1 MAGIAAYFGS
11 VPGVL
16 DALTHALAPRGGDP
30 NAWHAPGRP
39 ALGLGLRAGVPEIK
53 TRAGAAIVLDGIA
66 EATTLLGRY
75 AEHGPRALLLGTD
88 PYAMALADPARGVL
102 VLARNGDGPPLYYA
116 VLREPA
122 TAAPLRNRAGD
133 RDPTVLRATA
143 EDRADGTA
151 FGNAPGARDAELF
164 AGRRDPSAPRDTV
177 LVASEPAALL
187 AAGVPATPDP
197 ATIARFLAT
206 GACDDTEA
214 TFFAAIRRV
223 LPGQVI
229 TITREGV
236 EPVMVRPAPM
246 RAVAPATATL
256 TAATGSGRIG
266 IRLAE
271 GVAGAAALAVALGA
285 TGPDR
290 FGGPGPDRSAG
301 PGPHTGTANPGGDRH
316 DASGDAVPVPVYSA
330 TFSPLDTG
338 EEAYATR
345 LTGADERTTHRV
357 VTVGPEQ
364 FERDL
369 DAFLAD
375 LGEPVPDPTGFLVWA
390 TVRSA
395 AGEVDALIDPA
406 GANLLLAAGDRMP
419 ANAHRHAATAYLARV
434 ADRCAV
440 RFGVAVRTP
449 YAEAVGSGD
458 TLRKE
463 LAGLSRA
470 AELTGADQLRHPAP
484 TRELLTASRGRIYA
498 LLLSERFANR
508 PWADQRA
515 ALAGFGALLAG
526 RRGDADHFWRL
537 YLVERWLRLL
547 EAPAPASTLRG
558 PLEPNPGHLLESGGW
573 LRFPVRTPVICAGDR
588 LADNVRYHIT
598 EFVGHL
604 AADKNYRK
612 SLTTPWF
619 VVLAAKPVAVAQG
632 RARFLWEIVPGLP
645 ARVLTARGD
654 GVRRGPWRTQLAIEA
669 TGLGRVV
676 CAGGLRVMGLRALA
690 YKVGGPALR
699 AVATPREDAVF
710 PADVAV
716 IAPPDDPD
724 AVCAA
729 LLGALRTGLPAEAYA
744 TLGGC
749 AIVAGPQVL
758 GWAGQGEFPA
768 DVLGD
773 DPLGSARE
781 LTPLAIV
788 ALPPTSRPAKKDKTR
803 RGVPSGARR

>member
-11 VPGVL
+11 VPAVL
-16 DALTHALAPRGGDP
+16 DDLTRALAPRGGDP
-30 NAWHAPGRP
+30 NAWHSAPGQP
-39 ALGLGLRAGVPEIK
+39 ALGLGLRAAVPEIK
-53 TRAGAAIVLDGIA
+53 VLAGTAIVLDGIA

-75 AEHGPRALLLGTD
+75 AAHGPRALLLGTD

-102 VLARNGDGPPLYYA
+102 VLARNGDGAPLYYA
-116 VLREPA
+116 VLP
-122 TAAPLRNRAGD
+122 
-133 RDPTVLRATA
+133 
-143 EDRADGTA
+143 
-151 FGNAPGARDAELF
+151 
-164 AGRRDPSAPRDTV
+164 DTV
-177 LVASEPAALL
+177 LVASEPGALL
-187 AAGVPATPDP
+187 AAGVPSTPDP
-197 ATIARFLAT
+197 ATVARFLAT

-214 TFFAAIRRV
+214 TFHTAIRRV

-229 TITREGV
+229 TVTRDGV

-256 TAATGSGRIG
+256 TAAARTGRIG
-266 IRLAE
+266 VRLAE
-271 GVAGAAALAVALGA
+271 GVAGAAVLAVALEA
-285 TGPDR
+285 ARPAAAGP
-290 FGGPGPDRSAG
+290 FAQEPGPFVQDSGAFDQEPGLFGRESGVYPAEVDR
-301 PGPHTGTANPGGDRH
+301 PGGAFHLGAGRDRG
-316 DASGDAVPVPVYSA
+316 APIPVYSA
-330 TFSPLDTG
+330 TFAPLDTG
-338 EEAYATR
+338 EEAYASR
-345 LTGADERTTHRV
+345 LADDRTTHRT
-357 VTVGPEQ
+357 VTAGPDQ

-375 LGEPVPDPTGFLVWA
+375 LGEPVPDPTGYLVWA
-390 TVRSA
+390 TARSA
-395 AGEVDALIDPA
+395 AGEVDALLDPA
-406 GANLLLAAGDRMP
+406 GANLLLMAGDRMP

-434 ADRCAV
+434 ADRCAA

-449 YAEAVGSGD
+449 YVEAVGSGD
-458 TLRKE
+458 ILRRE
-463 LAGLSRA
+463 LARLTRA

-498 LLLSERFANR
+498 TLLSERFASR

-526 RRGDADHFWRL
+526 RRNDAEYFWRL

-547 EAPAPASTLRG
+547 EAPTAAPMPRG

-573 LRFPVRTPVICAGDR
+573 LRFPVRTPMIGAGDR
-588 LADNVRYHIT
+588 IADNIRYHIA

-604 AADKNYRK
+604 AADKYYRK
-612 SLTTPWF
+612 VLGTPWF
-619 VVLAAKPVAVAQG
+619 VVVAAKPVAVAQG
-632 RARFLWEIVPGLP
+632 RARYLWEIVPGLF

-676 CAGGLRVMGLRALA
+676 CAGGLRVMGLRTLA

-699 AVATPREDAVF
+699 AVAVPREDAVF

-724 AVCAA
+724 AVAAA
-729 LLGALRTGLPAEAYA
+729 LLGALRTGLPADAYA

-749 AIVAGPQVL
+749 AIVSGARVL
-758 GWAGQGEFPA
+758 GWAGTGEFPA
-768 DVLGD
+768 EALGD

-781 LTPLAIV
+781 LTPLALV
-788 ALPPTSRPAKKDKTR
+788 TLPPTTRPTKKDKTR

>member
-1 MAGIAAYFGS
+1 MPA
-11 VPGVL
+11 VL

-116 VLREPA
+116 VLREPT

-133 RDPTVLRATA
+133 RDTTVLRAPL
-143 EDRADGTA
+143 EG
-151 FGNAPGARDAELF
+151 
-164 AGRRDPSAPRDTV
+164 GRRDTV

-187 AAGVPATPDP
+187 AAGVPSTPDP

-214 TFFAAIRRV
+214 TFFTAIRRV

-229 TITREGV
+229 TVTREGV

-256 TAATGSGRIG
+256 TAATGSGRTG
-266 IRLAE
+266 VRLAE

-285 TGPDR
+285 TD
-290 FGGPGPDRSAG
+290 
-301 PGPHTGTANPGGDRH
+301 GD
-316 DASGDAVPVPVYSA
+316 PVPVYSA

-357 VTVGPEQ
+357 VAVGPEQ

-390 TVRSA
+390 AVRSA

-463 LAGLSRA
+463 LAGLARA

-508 PWADQRA
+508 PWADQRT

-588 LADNVRYHIT
+588 LADNVRYYVT

-604 AADKNYRK
+604 AADRNYRK
-612 SLTTPWF
+612 ALTTPWF

-729 LLGALRTGLPAEAYA
+729 LLGALRTGLPADAYA

-768 DVLGD
+768 EVLGD

>member
-11 VPGVL
+11 VPAVL
-16 DALTHALAPRGGDP
+16 DALAHALAPRGGDP
-30 NAWHAPGRP
+30 NAWHSAPGQP
-39 ALGLGLRAGVPEIK
+39 ALGLGLRAAVPEIK

-75 AEHGPRALLLGTD
+75 ADHGPRALLVGTD
-88 PYAMALADPARGVL
+88 PYAMALADPAKGVL

-116 VLREPA
+116 AHL
-122 TAAPLRNRAGD
+122 
-133 RDPTVLRATA
+133 
-143 EDRADGTA
+143 DG
-151 FGNAPGARDAELF
+151 
-164 AGRRDPSAPRDTV
+164 V
-177 LVASEPAALL
+177 LVASEPGALL
-187 AAGVPATPDP
+187 AAGVPSTPDP
-197 ATIARFLAT
+197 ATVTRFLGT

-214 TFFAAIRRV
+214 TFHTAIRRV

-229 TITREGV
+229 TVTRDGI

-246 RAVAPATATL
+246 RAVAPASATL
-256 TAATGSGRIG
+256 RAAVAHGGRIG
-266 IRLAE
+266 VRLAE
-271 GVAGAAALAVALGA
+271 GVAGAAALAVALG
-285 TGPDR
+285 GPPALE
-290 FGGPGPDRSAG
+290 GSGPAA
-301 PGPHTGTANPGGDRH
+301 PGE
-316 DASGDAVPVPVYSA
+316 PVPVYSA
-330 TFSPLDTG
+330 TFAPLDTG

-345 LTGADERTTHRV
+345 LADERTVHRT
-357 VTVGPEQ
+357 VTTGPDQ
-364 FERDL
+364 LERDL

-390 TVRSA
+390 TARSA
-395 AGEVDALIDPA
+395 AGEVDALLDPA
-406 GANLLLAAGDRMP
+406 GANLLLTAGDRMP

-434 ADRCAV
+434 ADRCAA

-458 TLRKE
+458 PLRRE
-463 LAGLSRA
+463 LAGLARA

-498 LLLSERFANR
+498 TLLSERFAAR

-526 RRGDADHFWRL
+526 RRADADYFWRL

-547 EAPAPASTLRG
+547 EAPAPTAQPRG
-558 PLEPNPGHLLESGGW
+558 PLEPNPGRLLEAGGW
-573 LRFPVRTPVICAGDR
+573 LRFPVRTPVIGAGDR
-588 LADNVRYHIT
+588 LADNVRYQVA

-604 AADKNYRK
+604 AADRYYRK
-612 SLTTPWF
+612 VLTTTWF
-619 VVLAAKPVAVAQG
+619 VVVAAKPVAVAQG
-632 RARFLWEIVPGLP
+632 RARYLWEIVPGLP

-654 GVRRGPWRTQLAIEA
+654 SVRRGPWRTQLAIEA

-676 CAGGLRVMGLRALA
+676 CAGGLLAMGLRTLA

-724 AVCAA
+724 AVAAA
-729 LLGALRTGLPAEAYA
+729 LLGALRTGLPADAYA

-749 AIVAGPQVL
+749 AIVAGDRVL
-758 GWAGQGEFPA
+758 GWAGPGEFPA
-768 DVLGD
+768 DALAD

-781 LTPLAIV
+781 LTPLALV
-788 ALPPTSRPAKKDKTR
+788 AQPPTTRPTKKDKTR
-803 RGVPSGARR
+803 RGVPAGARR